1 MARHRDVRNRNF
13 SYDEIEADFYDED
26 EEDAACEEHRQHML
40 SSRGGSTRDADLVA
54 AIAVELESRLG
65 KGRFSGEQVH
75 QAVVSSGYEIDTA
88 QAILVSSS
96 ESHQVQFTTSPPS
109 AIAPAEASGGQR
121 PGAGIEVGPPSGLP
135 PDPSG
140 QEGSSPSALA
150 FGLCVDHRDD
160 WRRRAAAAASGTN
173 GALAPPPPSDAGGGG
188 ARTVAPGGAS
198 VDEVERFGFDTPSPD
213 DVNLAKQAT
222 ARGGIGS
229 GGVGV
234 GGGGGGGGSR
244 KAGPSTGTFS
254 SPKANV
260 VHISGSTPE
269 ISAATRKSVNGAA
282 AAVATP
288 VRDTPAGKQSG
299 AVQTPSQTP
308 SSAKGRDRSPTAVG
322 ASPRQAATAEES
334 DGEKAGEGKERL
346 AMVVIGHVDAG
357 KSTLMGQL
365 LVQVGQVSQRVLHK
379 HEKEAREAGKASFF
393 LAWVMDE
400 NQEERAHGVTIEV
413 GQKYIETETKLV
425 TLLDAPGHRDFIPNM
440 ISGASA
446 ADAAVLVIPA
456 AVGEFESGFQAS
468 GQTKEH
474 AMLAKALGVNQL
486 LVVVNKLDVTDP
498 PWSEARYEAVK
509 AEVAPFLTRTG
520 FRPKKVRFLPASGLS
535 AENVSKRSPGG
546 LLSEWYDGP
555 TLLEAIDSFT
565 PAPKATDKPFRMCVA
580 DVTSTGKG
588 VSVSGRVVQGQ
599 VRTGEKVVVMP
610 LEDPATATRL
620 ERNGAP
626 ARTARAGDNAEMT
639 LSGVDAARV
648 VVGNVVCKAGR
659 VLPAVRRFN
668 AQIVALPALE
678 VPVIK
683 GTEFELHMHNL
694 DVMVHCS
701 KLVSL
706 TNTAGEVLKARPR
719 CIPSGSTAHIR
730 ITCQRPICLEKYGDC
745 RPLGRFVLRQRGATV
760 AVGLVLDTEAR

>member
-1 MARHRDVRNRNF
+1 MRNRNF

-40 SSRGGSTRDADLVA
+40 SSRGGSTRGGMSLSSHFTVLENVQEQQQEHQQQQQQQQGGSRNDPSKGDYPTHQRGDCPTGPDDADADLVA

-109 AIAPAEASGGQR
+109 AIAPAEASRGQR

-357 KSTLMGQL
+357 KSTLMGQ
-365 LVQVGQVSQRVLHK
+365 V
-379 HEKEAREAGKASFF
+379 
-393 LAWVMDE
+393 
-400 NQEERAHGVTIEV
+400 
-413 GQKYIETETKLV
+413 
-425 TLLDAPGHRDFIPNM
+425 
-440 ISGASA
+440 
-446 ADAAVLVIPA
+446 
-456 AVGEFESGFQAS
+456 
-468 GQTKEH
+468 
-474 AMLAKALGVNQL
+474 
-486 LVVVNKLDVTDP
+486 
-498 PWSEARYEAVK
+498 
-509 AEVAPFLTRTG
+509 
-520 FRPKKVRFLPASGLS
+520 
-535 AENVSKRSPGG
+535 
-546 LLSEWYDGP
+546 
-555 TLLEAIDSFT
+555 
-565 PAPKATDKPFRMCVA
+565 
-580 DVTSTGKG
+580 STGAYRA
-588 VSVSGRVVQGQ
+588 VHR
-599 VRTGEKVVVMP
+599 
-610 LEDPATATRL
+610 
-620 ERNGAP
+620 
-626 ARTARAGDNAEMT
+626 AR
-639 LSGVDAARV
+639 
-648 VVGNVVCKAGR
+648 
-659 VLPAVRRFN
+659 
-668 AQIVALPALE
+668 
-678 VPVIK
+678 
-683 GTEFELHMHNL
+683 
-694 DVMVHCS
+694 
-701 KLVSL
+701 
-706 TNTAGEVLKARPR
+706 
-719 CIPSGSTAHIR
+719 
-730 ITCQRPICLEKYGDC
+730 
-745 RPLGRFVLRQRGATV
+745 
-760 AVGLVLDTEAR
+760 